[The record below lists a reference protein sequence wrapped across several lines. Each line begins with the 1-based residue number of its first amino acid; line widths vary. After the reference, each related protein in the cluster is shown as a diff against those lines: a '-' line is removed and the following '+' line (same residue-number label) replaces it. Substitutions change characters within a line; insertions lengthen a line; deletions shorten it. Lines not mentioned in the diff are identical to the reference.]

1 MQQFK
6 KHEESPSQRIDIKAL
21 LIFLFVVAIIGAV
34 LYKFIKYV
42 YYSFTGKR
50 ILNED
55 DLNKYLESVLDYYE
69 PDDVYDKVLEKGK
82 LIKQALSKKFRYRIL
97 GKVRYQGSFD
107 HGTSL
112 SGYSDLDIL
121 IQFKTDSYKNEK
133 DMYYTVY
140 NYLKDKYSNS
150 NVIVRKQ
157 RVSIGLRYNIN
168 GKKEKIDIVPARRT
182 DYVKGKNEYY
192 LHENYKLS
200 KNKEKLKIYPHV
212 QRDFG
217 EYPYEIIKV
226 ITLIKLLVKA
236 QEKKIPLKSI
246 LVNELTKKAFRE
258 LKMPKKLN
266 LQIIMVIGFIE
277 SNILKVK
284 IYASDNKN
292 NCLTDDLLCSEK
304 KEIND
309 TLKDVLYNLKKD
321 RDTWVKYFPKN

>member
-6 KHEESPSQRIDIKAL
+6 KQDESPQQRIDIKAL

-34 LYKFIKYV
+34 LYKFIKYL
-42 YYSFTGKR
+42 YYTFTGKR
-50 ILNED
+50 VLNEE
-55 DLNKYLESVLDYYE
+55 DLIKYLESVLDYYE
-69 PDDVYDKVLEKGK
+69 PDDVFDKVLEKGK
-82 LIKQALSKKFRYRIL
+82 LIKEALSKKFWYAIL

-112 SGYSDLDIL
+112 NGYSDLDIL

-157 RVSIGLRYNIN
+157 RVSIGLMYNIN

-200 KNKEKLKIYPHV
+200 KNNEKLKIYPHI

-217 EYPYEIIKV
+217 EYPYEIIKI
-226 ITLIKLLVKA
+226 ITLLKLLVKTQK
-236 QEKKIPLKSI
+236 QELPLKSI
-246 LVNELTKKAFRE
+246 LINEFVKKAFQE
-258 LKMPKKLN
+258 LKMPNKLN
-266 LQIIMVIGFIE
+266 LQIIKVIEFIQ
-277 SNILKVK
+277 SNIIKAK
-284 IYASDNKN
+284 IYAPDNRN
-292 NCLTDDLLCSEK
+292 NCLTDMLTYPQKKQVKVVLNDILNDL
-304 KEIND
+304 KEDKNNWIE
-309 TLKDVLYNLKKD
+309 
-321 RDTWVKYFPKN
+321 YFPKE